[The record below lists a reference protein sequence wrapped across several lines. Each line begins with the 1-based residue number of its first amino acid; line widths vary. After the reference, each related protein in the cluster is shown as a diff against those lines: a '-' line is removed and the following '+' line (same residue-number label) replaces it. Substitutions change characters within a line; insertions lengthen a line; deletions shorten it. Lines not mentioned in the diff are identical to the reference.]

1 MRNRAYLFFL
11 QLGFACCLSSLSLL
25 ANAALFG
32 DDEARRAILDLRQR
46 LETTQQNLKSQT
58 AEMVKSQAAEIV
70 KSQAVENANLRGNL
84 LELQNQIEG
93 LKSEQSR
100 LRGTLENLL
109 RELTDIQLK
118 QKDILQSVD
127 TRLNRFEPVKIVL
140 DGLEFQADPA
150 EKKQYD
156 NALAV
161 FRTGD
166 FAAAQSSLL
175 GFLLSHPSSGY
186 ASSALFWLGNAQ
198 YATKDYKESMLNFRK
213 LLTIAPLHTRAPD
226 AMLAISNCL
235 IELKD
240 LKAARRAMED
250 LIKLHPTSD
259 AAQTAKDRLSRLK

>member
-11 QLGFACCLSSLSLL
+11 QLGLACWLSSLSLL

-46 LETTQQNLKSQT
+46 LEATQQTLKSQT
-58 AEMVKSQAAEIV
+58 AEIV
-70 KSQAVENANLRGNL
+70 KSQASENAILRGGL

-100 LRGTLENLL
+100 LRGTIENLL
-109 RELTDIQLK
+109 RELTEIQLK

-127 TRLNRFEPVKIVL
+127 TRLNRFEPVKIIL

-150 EKKQYD
+150 EKKQFD

-175 GFLLSHPSSGY
+175 GFLLSHPSSG
-186 ASSALFWLGNAQ
+186 
-198 YATKDYKESMLNFRK
+198 
-213 LLTIAPLHTRAPD
+213 
-226 AMLAISNCL
+226 
-235 IELKD
+235 
-240 LKAARRAMED
+240 
-250 LIKLHPTSD
+250 
-259 AAQTAKDRLSRLK
+259 

>member
-11 QLGFACCLSSLSLL
+11 QLGLACWLSSLSLL

-46 LETTQQNLKSQT
+46 LEAAQQNLKSQT
-58 AEMVKSQAAEIV
+58 AEIAKSQAAD
-70 KSQAVENANLRGNL
+70 NANLRGSL

-109 RELTDIQLK
+109 RELTEIQLK

-127 TRLNRFEPVKIVL
+127 TRLNRFEPVKVVL

-150 EKKQYD
+150 EKKQFD

-186 ASSALFWLGNAQ
+186 VTSALFWLGNAQ

-213 LLTIAPLHTRAPD
+213 LLNIAPL
-226 AMLAISNCL
+226 LSL
-235 IELKD
+235 IH
-240 LKAARRAMED
+240 
-250 LIKLHPTSD
+250 I
-259 AAQTAKDRLSRLK
+259 

>member
-1 MRNRAYLFFL
+1 
-11 QLGFACCLSSLSLL
+11 LSSLGLL

-46 LETTQQNLKSQT
+46 VETMQQNIN
-58 AEMVKSQAAEIV
+58 AQAAENV
-70 KSQAVENANLRGNL
+70 KAQATENANLKGSL
-84 LELQNQIEG
+84 LELLNQIEG
-93 LKSEQSR
+93 MKSEQAR

-109 RELTDIQLK
+109 RELSEIQLK

-127 TRLNRFEPVKIVL
+127 ARLNKFEPVKIVL

-150 EKKQYD
+150 EKRQFD

-175 GFLLSHPSSGY
+175 GFLLSYPSSGY

-198 YATKDYKESMLNFRK
+198 YATKDYKESMINFRK
-213 LLTIAPLHTRAPD
+213 LLSIAPLHTRAPE

-235 IELKD
+235 VELKD
-240 LKAARRAMED
+240 LKAARKAMED
-250 LIKLHPTSD
+250 LIKLHPNSD

>member
-1 MRNRAYLFFL
+1 MS
-11 QLGFACCLSSLSLL
+11 GFSLL

-46 LETTQQNLKSQT
+46 VETMQQTIN
-58 AEMVKSQAAEIV
+58 AQAAENV
-70 KSQAVENANLRGNL
+70 KAQATENANLKGSL
-84 LELQNQIEG
+84 LELLNQIDG
-93 LKSEQSR
+93 LKSEQAR

-109 RELTDIQLK
+109 RELSEIQLK

-127 TRLNRFEPVKIVL
+127 ARLNRFEPVKIVL
-140 DGLEFQADPA
+140 DGLEFQAEPA
-150 EKKQYD
+150 EKRQFD

-175 GFLLSHPSSGY
+175 GFLLSYPSSGY

-198 YATKDYKESMLNFRK
+198 YATKDYKESMINFRK
-213 LLTIAPLHTRAPD
+213 LLNIAPLHTRAPE

-235 IELKD
+235 VELKD
-240 LKAARRAMED
+240 LKAARKAMED
-250 LIKLHPTSD
+250 LIKAHPNSD

>member
-1 MRNRAYLFFL
+1 M
-11 QLGFACCLSSLSLL
+11 
-25 ANAALFG
+25 
-32 DDEARRAILDLRQR
+32 
-46 LETTQQNLKSQT
+46 
-58 AEMVKSQAAEIV
+58 
-70 KSQAVENANLRGNL
+70 
-84 LELQNQIEG
+84 
-93 LKSEQSR
+93 KSEQAR

-109 RELTDIQLK
+109 RELSEIQLK

-127 TRLNRFEPVKIVL
+127 ARLNKFEPVKIVL

-150 EKKQYD
+150 EKRQFD

-175 GFLLSHPSSGY
+175 GFLLSYPSSGY

-198 YATKDYKESMLNFRK
+198 YATKDYKESMINFRK
-213 LLTIAPLHTRAPD
+213 LLSIAPLHTRAPE

-235 IELKD
+235 VELKD
-240 LKAARRAMED
+240 LKAARKAMED
-250 LIKLHPTSD
+250 LIKLHPNSD

>member
-1 MRNRAYLFFL
+1 
-11 QLGFACCLSSLSLL
+11 
-25 ANAALFG
+25 
-32 DDEARRAILDLRQR
+32 
-46 LETTQQNLKSQT
+46 
-58 AEMVKSQAAEIV
+58 
-70 KSQAVENANLRGNL
+70 L

-127 TRLNRFEPVKIVL
+127 TRLNRFEPVKVVL
-140 DGLEFQADPA
+140 DGQEFQADPA
-150 EKKQYD
+150 EKKQFD

-166 FAAAQSSLL
+166 FAAAQSNLS

-186 ASSALFWLGNAQ
+186 APSALFWLGNAQ

-213 LLTIAPLHTRAPD
+213 LLNIAPLHTRAPD

-240 LKAARRAMED
+240 LKAARKAMED
-250 LIKLHPTSD
+250 LIKLHPNSD
-259 AAQTAKDRLSRLK
+259 AAQTAKDRLSRFK

>member
-1 MRNRAYLFFL
+1 LS
-11 QLGFACCLSSLSLL
+11 GFSLL

-46 LETTQQNLKSQT
+46 VETMQQTIN
-58 AEMVKSQAAEIV
+58 AQAAENV
-70 KSQAVENANLRGNL
+70 KAQATENANLKGSL
-84 LELQNQIEG
+84 LELLNQIDG
-93 LKSEQSR
+93 LKSEQAR

-109 RELTDIQLK
+109 RELSEIQLK

-127 TRLNRFEPVKIVL
+127 ARLNRFEPVKIVL
-140 DGLEFQADPA
+140 DGLEFQAEPA
-150 EKKQYD
+150 EKKQFD

-175 GFLLSHPSSGY
+175 GFLLSYPSSGY

-198 YATKDYKESMLNFRK
+198 YATKDYKESMINFRK
-213 LLTIAPLHTRAPD
+213 LLNIAPLHTRAPE

-235 IELKD
+235 VELKD
-240 LKAARRAMED
+240 LKAARKAMEE
-250 LIKLHPTSD
+250 LIKAHPNSD

>member
-1 MRNRAYLFFL
+1 LS
-11 QLGFACCLSSLSLL
+11 GFSLL

-46 LETTQQNLKSQT
+46 VETMQQTIN
-58 AEMVKSQAAEIV
+58 AQAAENV
-70 KSQAVENANLRGNL
+70 KAQATENANLKGSL
-84 LELQNQIEG
+84 LELLNQIDG
-93 LKSEQSR
+93 LKSEQAR

-109 RELTDIQLK
+109 RELSEIQLK

-127 TRLNRFEPVKIVL
+127 ARLNRFEPIKIVL
-140 DGLEFQADPA
+140 DGLEFQAEPA

-175 GFLLSHPSSGY
+175 GFLLSYPSSGY

-198 YATKDYKESMLNFRK
+198 YATKDYKESMINFRK
-213 LLTIAPLHTRAPD
+213 LLNIAPLHTRAPE

-235 IELKD
+235 VELKD
-240 LKAARRAMED
+240 LKAARKAMED
-250 LIKLHPTSD
+250 LIKAHPNSD

>member
-1 MRNRAYLFFL
+1 LS
-11 QLGFACCLSSLSLL
+11 GFSLL

-46 LETTQQNLKSQT
+46 VETMHQT
-58 AEMVKSQAAEIV
+58 INAQAAENV
-70 KSQAVENANLRGNL
+70 KAQATENANLKGSL
-84 LELQNQIEG
+84 LELLNQIDG
-93 LKSEQSR
+93 LKSEQAR

-109 RELTDIQLK
+109 RELSEIQLK

-127 TRLNRFEPVKIVL
+127 ARLNRFEPVKIVL
-140 DGLEFQADPA
+140 DGLEFQAEPA
-150 EKKQYD
+150 EKKQFD

-175 GFLLSHPSSGY
+175 GFLLSYPSSGY

-198 YATKDYKESMLNFRK
+198 YATKDYKESMINFRK
-213 LLTIAPLHTRAPD
+213 LLNIAPLHTRAPE

-235 IELKD
+235 VELKD
-240 LKAARRAMED
+240 LKAARKAMED
-250 LIKLHPTSD
+250 LIKSHPNSD

>member
-1 MRNRAYLFFL
+1 MRNRAYLSFL
-11 QLGFACCLSSLSLL
+11 QLSLACCLSGFSLL

-46 LETTQQNLKSQT
+46 VETMQQTIN
-58 AEMVKSQAAEIV
+58 AQAAENV
-70 KSQAVENANLRGNL
+70 KAQATENANLKGSL
-84 LELQNQIEG
+84 LELLNQIDG
-93 LKSEQSR
+93 LKSEQAR

-109 RELTDIQLK
+109 RELSEIQLK

-127 TRLNRFEPVKIVL
+127 ARLNRFEPVKIVL
-140 DGLEFQADPA
+140 DGLEFQAEPA

-175 GFLLSHPSSGY
+175 GFLLSYPSSGY

-198 YATKDYKESMLNFRK
+198 YASRDYKSAIRNFNS
-213 LLTIAPLHTRAPD
+213 LLTRDPSHQRAPE
-226 AMLAISNCL
+226 AMLSVANCQL
-235 IELKD
+235 ELKD
-240 LKAARRAMED
+240 SKAARKTFAD
-250 LIKLHPTSD
+250 LIKAYPQTE
-259 AAQTAKDRLSRLK
+259 AASAATERLAKLK

>member
-1 MRNRAYLFFL
+1 MRNRAYLSFL
-11 QLGFACCLSSLSLL
+11 QLGLACCLSGFSLL

-46 LETTQQNLKSQT
+46 LEATQQSIKSQT
-58 AEMVKSQAAEIV
+58 AEIAKTQAD
-70 KSQAVENANLRGNL
+70 ENTKLRSSL

-93 LKSEQSR
+93 LKSEQAR
-100 LRGTLENLL
+100 LRGTLEGLL
-109 RELTDIQLK
+109 RDLSDLQLK
-118 QKDILQSVD
+118 QKDILQSVE

-140 DGLEFQADPA
+140 DGLEFQAEPA
-150 EKKQYD
+150 EKKQFD

-175 GFLLSHPSSGY
+175 GFLLSYPSSGY

-198 YATKDYKESMLNFRK
+198 YATKDYKESMINFRK
-213 LLTIAPLHTRAPD
+213 LLNIAPLHTRAPE

-235 IELKD
+235 VELKD
-240 LKAARRAMED
+240 LKAARKAMED
-250 LIKLHPTSD
+250 LIKAHPTAMPHKRPKTDSV
-259 AAQTAKDRLSRLK
+259 A